1 MPKLIKAKY
10 HPDLKVAEFI
20 ADDGRHLLRAGGTL
34 PWRINNGGDLVSP
47 TTNGQPSPKKTK
59 DYIGFAAASERH
71 FFIFPDYETG
81 RREMLASL
89 KRQHS
94 GKTIPELT
102 NSYVKEG
109 AEANT
114 KYADRLLG
122 MTNIA
127 KDKKLG
133 EFSEAELNALAD
145 GIEQLEGY
153 HNEKDS
159 RKEIWVPVSRITATD
174 GAYTLPDEEISV
186 VIQGKETTLKSNAVG
201 QFPPIP
207 HADSPIEVKHRTPDG
222 NLKSVGTIEG
232 DQSKSYNLISQVR
245 RFFGQTAPDKPTEP
259 KQTKRQPFAYTVQPR
274 DTLAKIAARFQTS
287 VQDIKRDNQRTND
300 KLFAGE
306 VIGIYAPLSGQ
317 QVPARPKPTPK
328 RPAAPASTAAAA
340 SAPPAAK
347 AKAAKPPPPAHQ
359 VDAATRSDEGSGKP
373 LAVLAVDANRA
384 PWMRFAIAEAKHF
397 KGMKE
402 DKLQDERN
410 YHKILGTG
418 RKTLVGSSNAWCA
431 AFVSWCL
438 LQDRRAIG
446 APNAPELKFK
456 NVDASKGRANSF
468 AMVHGPNSD
477 PGGDPDT
484 INPNFTEISQP
495 IFGAIA
501 MVHEGGPGHHVG
513 FVYAKH
519 GLDHLVVLGGNQKDQ
534 INFSE
539 LTTKFVPG
547 KRKKNENGKWV
558 IERAPTPGL
567 RYFVPASY
575 TQYKDDIAK
584 NDLTEESADA
594 LNRAF
599 GIEVDKKTTLTT
611 R

>member
-384 PWMRFAIAEAKHF
+384 PWMKYAIGEAKRF
-397 KGMKE
+397 KGMTE
-402 DKLQDERN
+402 DKLQEEQN
-410 YHKILGTG
+410 YHKLIKDGQT
-418 RKTLVGSSNAWCA
+418 RMDTSATAWCA
-431 AFVSWCL
+431 AFVNWCL
-438 LQDRRAIG
+438 MQDKRPIG
-446 APNAPELKFK
+446 NPEFVATDRNKD
-456 NVDASKGRANSF
+456 VDPDRGRANAF
-468 AMVHGPNSD
+468 GRYGQK
-477 PGGDPDT
+477 PGTAGAYLY
-484 INPNFTEISQP
+484 EIDRP
-495 IFGAIA
+495 IYGAIA
-501 MVHEGGPGHHVG
+501 MEHFGGGWGQHVG
-513 FVYAKH
+513 FVYANCK
-519 GLDHLVVLGGNQKDQ
+519 DDPKYIVMLGGNQSNRICFERKRIKSEPLGKD
-534 INFSE
+534 S
-539 LTTKFVPG
+539 
-547 KRKKNENGKWV
+547 KKV
-558 IERAPTPGL
+558 THGL
-567 RYFVPASY
+567 RFFVPASY
-575 TQYKDDIAK
+575 ARYEKDLKDDG
-584 NDLTEESADA
+584 LEA
-594 LNRAF
+594 LDDSELNKAF
-599 GIEVDKKTTLTT
+599 GISMKDAKSGSTQ
-611 R
+611 